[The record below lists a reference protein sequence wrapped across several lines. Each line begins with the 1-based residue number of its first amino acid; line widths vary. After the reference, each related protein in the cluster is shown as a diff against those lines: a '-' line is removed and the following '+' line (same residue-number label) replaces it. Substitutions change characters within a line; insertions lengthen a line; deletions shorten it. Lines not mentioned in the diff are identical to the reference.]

1 MGKKVKDFC
10 KAVSQACVDG
20 LMSRQ
25 QAKTLIGQAKHG
37 DLRGAMRG
45 LTTIAGR

>member
-1 MGKKVKDFC
+1 MGKQVKDFC
-10 KAVSQACVDG
+10 KVVSQACRDG

-37 DLRGAMRG
+37 DMDGAMRG
-45 LTTIAGR
+45 LTTVVGR

>member
-37 DLRGAMRG
+37 DLDGAKRGVMT
-45 LTTIAGR
+45 LMGR